1 MRFRNA
7 SSPASA
13 GPRSGQWWSSPLLL
27 GFVVQESWAG
37 RPITWDSILF
47 TLVVGVTIGS
57 IYAIFAMGLVVTYT
71 TSGIF
76 NFAQGAMGMFCAFI
90 YWELKVNH
98 DVQPLVAF
106 AITVLDRRAAPRR
119 ADRTDPDAT
128 ARRRAAGRPA
138 RRDHRSDARS

>member
-1 MRFRNA
+1 MRSRSA

-13 GPRSGQWWSSPLLL
+13 GPTFGAVLVVALLL

-90 YWELKVNH
+90 YWELKVND

-106 AITVLDRRAAPRR
+106 AITVLVAAPLLGALIERILMRR
-119 ADRTDPDAT
+119 L
-128 ARRRAAGRPA
+128 AGAPWS
-138 RRDHRSDARS
+138 RSSS

>member
-1 MRFRNA
+1 M
-7 SSPASA
+7 SA
-13 GPRSGQWWSSPLLL
+13 VSERLFARERRSTFGAIVVVALLL

-98 DVQPLVAF
+98 NVQPLVAF
-106 AITVLDRRAAPRR
+106 ALTVLVAAPLLGAMIERILMRR
-119 ADRTDPDAT
+119 L
-128 ARRRAAGRPA
+128 AGAPW
-138 RRDHRSDARS
+138 SPSSW

>member
-1 MRFRNA
+1 M
-7 SSPASA
+7 SA
-13 GPRSGQWWSSPLLL
+13 VSERLFARERRSTFAAVLIVALLL

-98 DVQPLVAF
+98 DVQ
-106 AITVLDRRAAPRR
+106 T
-119 ADRTDPDAT
+119 T
-128 ARRRAAGRPA
+128 RRRSRSPSSWPPRSSA
-138 RRDHRSDARS
+138 R